1 MTYLDPVELAEMD
14 KEIIYGHDGN
24 HGMGWDE
31 AEMHFC
37 EACECEITELEASG
51 TEFCEDCLCDDDDC
65 EGCFYCLSTAGYDEA
80 KADGTLKTEPTE

>member
-1 MTYLDPVELAEMD
+1 MTYFNDPHIPRFEHPD
-14 KEIIYGHDGN
+14 YFD
-24 HGMGWDE
+24 

-37 EACECEITELEASG
+37 EACECEIEAEVAEECG
-51 TEFCEDCLCDDDDC
+51 FCEDCLCDDDDC